1 MNARIAMHERSS
13 DAPPTEAGTLM
24 SVHPEMAGTNEKSR
38 KAEWG

>member
-13 DAPPTEAGTLM
+13 DAPPTEAGTVTSLHKDM
-24 SVHPEMAGTNEKSR
+24 GSKNERSR